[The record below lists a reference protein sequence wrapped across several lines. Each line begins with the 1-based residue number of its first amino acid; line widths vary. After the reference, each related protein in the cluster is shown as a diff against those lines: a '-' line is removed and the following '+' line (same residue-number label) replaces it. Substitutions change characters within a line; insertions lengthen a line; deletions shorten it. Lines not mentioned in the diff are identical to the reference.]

1 MSERH
6 RRLKLSHALN
16 LVACTLLLAACD
28 PVGAQCPEGARAFW
42 QSFREDALSGDPA
55 RIAARTRFPF
65 QLGGT
70 LDASGVKKVERT
82 EFADLVPK
90 LLAADPGLSPTPT
103 TMRKLAAATTAPTP
117 ESCNGDGTQLR
128 VGTWVFALTD
138 QGWRFVQA
146 YVDD

>member
-6 RRLKLSHALN
+6 RSPTLSHAAA
-16 LVACTLLLAACD
+16 VAMCMLLLAACD
-28 PVGAQCPEGARAFW
+28 YAGAQCPEGARAFW
-42 QSFREDALSGDPA
+42 HAFREDALSGDPA

-65 QLGGT
+65 QLRGT
-70 LDASGVKKVERT
+70 LDASGTRKVEPRD
-82 EFADLVPK
+82 FPKVVPK
-90 LLAADPGLSPTPT
+90 LLEADPGLAPTPS
-103 TMRKLAAATTAPTP
+103 TMRKLAAATVTP
-117 ESCNGDGTQLR
+117 AAESCNASGTQLR